1 MRRFFNR
8 FFSIAVVSAALT
20 SVTPTSVSHAGTPA
34 SVQSNARPYNLPVF
48 GPVQIRSSDARSID
62 FRNNFLP
69 TFRQIVNESLAESV
83 VFNNVSGFKLDAK
96 RLFLRSTSD
105 LPIRVYFVHEGAG
118 YWNSLGF
125 SFTPAGQANP
135 GTPFLIF
142 PNASFSS
149 PNSTTRNQSNPLLVG
164 DFVELTPGGP
174 GIQMDFFLI
183 ADGARTP
190 RNTWYNNTDLNVDG
204 KQHVVAFLLPNSRY
218 VMIGFEDLFGGGDL
232 DYNDC
237 VFVVDIGETNANN
250 LFKDFSDLPN

>member
-1 MRRFFNR
+1 MA
-8 FFSIAVVSAALT
+8 IQTTVI
-20 SVTPTSVSHAGTPA
+20 AGTPA
-34 SVQSNARPYNLPVF
+34 SVQSNARPFNLPVYA
-48 GPVQIRSSDARSID
+48 PVQVRASDARAQN
-62 FRNNFLP
+62 FQTNFLP
-69 TFRQIVNESLAESV
+69 IFRQLINESLAESV
-83 VFNNVSGFKLDAK
+83 VFNNVSGYKLDAS
-96 RLFLRSTSD
+96 RLYLRSTSD
-105 LPIRVYFVHEGAG
+105 QPIRIYFVHEGAG

-135 GTPFLIF
+135 GQRFLIF

-164 DFVELTPGGP
+164 DFVELTAGGP

-183 ADGARTP
+183 SDGAKTP
-190 RNTWYNNTDLNVDG
+190 INTWFNNTALNVDG

-237 VFVVDIGETNANN
+237 LFVVDIGETNAAN
-250 LFKDFSDLPN
+250 LFEDFSDLPN